1 MGFFYLFIFFQEHKH
16 IPYQIVFHQSF
27 FLFVFCFCFFFICF
41 FFHFFKNP
49 RNLLNCANVAVTL
62 VAESQRERIFFV
74 SLTQERRQPN
84 HRKFVSLLVGSRL
97 FHGQHSIL
105 SPSER
110 AGSSHCLKSI
120 FLFVLKFLES
130 LKFSLVFIY
139 KGFYVVL

>member
-1 MGFFYLFIFFQEHKH
+1 MGFFYLFIFFPRTQTHSLSDCFSS
-16 IPYQIVFHQSF
+16 IFFFVC
-27 FLFVFCFCFFFICF
+27 FLFLFFFYMF